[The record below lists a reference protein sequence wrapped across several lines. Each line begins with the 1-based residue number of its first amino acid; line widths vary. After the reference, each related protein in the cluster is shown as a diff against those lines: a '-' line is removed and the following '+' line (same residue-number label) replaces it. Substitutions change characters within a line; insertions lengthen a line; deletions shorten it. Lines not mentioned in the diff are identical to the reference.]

1 MSRVASGGGGGAS
14 GGLLGFLKNPLLA
27 RWGATVDVDKREGS
41 ELTVPGGI
49 GEEMGV
55 WREVKEGEGRRGAL
69 SRLIIVAVI
78 AFLLGSLLRSLIS
91 PADFVYIGEARP
103 EGEGGGG
110 WRELRRLV
118 EVKYVFGGWDL
129 QIAAVRRHV

>member
-1 MSRVASGGGGGAS
+1 MSGEGNKTEG
-14 GGLLGFLKNPLLA
+14 
-27 RWGATVDVDKREGS
+27 REFA
-41 ELTVPGGI
+41 VPGGI
-49 GEEMGV
+49 GVEMGA
-55 WREVKEGEGRRGAL
+55 WREVKEGEGRRRGSV
-69 SRLIIVAVI
+69 SRLIVVAVI

-103 EGEGGGG
+103 ETEGGGG